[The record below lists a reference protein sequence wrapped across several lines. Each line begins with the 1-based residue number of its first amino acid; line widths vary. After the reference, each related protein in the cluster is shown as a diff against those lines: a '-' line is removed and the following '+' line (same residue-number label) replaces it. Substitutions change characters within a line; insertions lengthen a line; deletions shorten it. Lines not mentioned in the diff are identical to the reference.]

1 MPKKQKSMLGEFQR
15 DWNRVCSLAF
25 NPFNHAIIPLQ
36 LALLWLGIIWVLE
49 FVSPA
54 TCPEYALGK

>member
-1 MPKKQKSMLGEFQR
+1 MLGEFQR